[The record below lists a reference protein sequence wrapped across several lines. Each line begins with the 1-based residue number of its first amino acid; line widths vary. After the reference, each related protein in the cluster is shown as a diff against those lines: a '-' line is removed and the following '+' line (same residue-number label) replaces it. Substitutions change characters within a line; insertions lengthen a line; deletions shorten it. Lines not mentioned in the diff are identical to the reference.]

1 MPSLVPTSEDTRI
14 YECCVLYPY
23 PFGQKEESDL
33 LREIEGLF
41 ADAGAREVMKDK
53 WGRRGLAYPI
63 KGFTEGNFIVYY
75 EEMDPAK
82 LKELDQALRIT
93 KGVLR
98 HMFVKPPKDY
108 QILKY
113 SELYEQWLKER
124 ENIDQ
129 KRAREKEEQVQE
141 QVARKAKR
149 QAKMQTE
156 RKKAEEPASAL
167 QEQQL
172 QEKLDKLISDDSLDL

>member
-1 MPSLVPTSEDTRI
+1 MPSLVPSSEDVRI

-33 LREIEGLF
+33 LKEVEGLF
-41 ADAGAREVMKDK
+41 ADAGAREVSKDK
-53 WGRRGLAYPI
+53 WGQRGLAYPI
-63 KGFTEGNFIVYY
+63 KGFTEGNFIIYY
-75 EEMDPAK
+75 YEMDPAK

-98 HMFVKPPKDY
+98 HMFVKPPKGY
-108 QILKY
+108 QVLKY
-113 SELYEQWLKER
+113 SELYVQWLKER
-124 ENIDQ
+124 ENVDQ
-129 KRAREKEEQVQE
+129 RRKREKEEQVQE

-156 RKKAEEPASAL
+156 RKKAEPTPGVQGE
-167 QEQQL
+167 QL